1 MLIVNHDLARRLEM
15 AQSFRSVCHAE
26 AYQELHPEA
35 SVQIEPVGA
44 AFAIFEKPGSPL
56 NRCTGLGFEGPVVSA
71 DLEKIEQFYN
81 QFDAPS
87 RISLCPLADPSL
99 LEMLKAR
106 GYNLERF
113 FMVLARSLHLSEMP
127 VEIPPGIQIRLVT
140 PDFSAL
146 WLATVARG
154 FSAPQE
160 PDVGTYDILAP
171 NFYASN
177 AVSYLAYVDGQPAGG
192 GGMYMHAGVVE
203 FGGASTLPAYRGRG
217 VHTALLEARVQA
229 AHQMSCDLGLVL
241 TAPGSHSQRNVQR
254 LGFEVAYTKAVMV
267 SGKGNQRE

>member
-1 MLIVNHDLARRLEM
+1 MLIVDHDLARRLEM
-15 AQSFRSVCHAE
+15 AQSFRSVCHAQ

-35 SVQIEPVGA
+35 DVQIEPVGGGYA
-44 AFAIFEKPGSPL
+44 VFEKPGSPL
-56 NRCTGLGFEGPVVSA
+56 NRCTGLGFEGSVVLA
-71 DLEKIEQFYN
+71 DIDKVEQFYN

-99 LEMLKAR
+99 FDILKER
-106 GYNLERF
+106 GYNLDQF
-113 FMVLARSLHLSEMP
+113 FMVLARSLPVNETP
-127 VEIPPGIQIRLVT
+127 VETPPGIQIRQVA

-146 WLATVARG
+146 WLGTVARG

-160 PDVGTYDILAP
+160 PDAGTYDILAP
-171 NFYASN
+171 NLYAGN

-192 GGMYMHAGVVE
+192 GGMYLHAGVAE
-203 FGGASTLPAYRGRG
+203 FGGASTLPTYRGRG
-217 VHTALLEARVQA
+217 VHTALLEVRVQA

-241 TAPGSHSQRNVQR
+241 TSPGSHSQRNVQR
-254 LGFEVAYTKAVMV
+254 LGFEVAYTKVVMV